1 MENIFAEGTREK
13 VRFLVQT
20 DNKSVDISIEQLW
33 DFRKNIDFLYNLEEK
48 LQKEFDEF
56 GKTTRR
62 ERIVKNSKKDL
73 AELKLN
79 IVSYIIDV
87 FLKEDQEDILRA
99 ENKKS
104 NEPILE
110 LILEKEKELLKSMSI
125 EELKAMVKK

>member
-1 MENIFAEGTREK
+1 M
-13 VRFLVQT
+13 T
-20 DNKSVDISIEQLW
+20 DWQ
-33 DFRKNIDFLYNLEEK
+33 EK

-56 GKTTRR
+56 GKTTRS

-110 LILEKEKELLKSMSI
+110 LIIEKEKEELKGKSI
-125 EELKAMVKK
+125 EELKAMLKK